1 MTATEKVEAGIR
13 CCLGPVERCCDC
25 PYLDK
30 HQEFT
35 NDECRQTLR
44 REAIAAIECLKQRV
58 KYFSDKAKEVTGH
71 DPGREAE
78 SRP

>member
-1 MTATEKVEAGIR
+1 MTATEKAMEGIR

-30 HQEFT
+30 LKEFS
-35 NDECRQTLR
+35 NDECRQALR

-58 KYFSDKAKEVTGH
+58 KYYSDKAKGVTGH
-71 DPGREAE
+71 DPGGETE
-78 SRP
+78 KRP